1 MFHFPLWKKILV
13 SFICL
18 LAIWFTIPNF
28 LSASLREK
36 NTWLSSALVPLG
48 LDLQGGSYVLL
59 EIQSDHYMR
68 EQLEQIATSIRTGLR
83 TQKNGDKP
91 ITYQQLQL
99 ESEQIKLL
107 LNDERDALAVRE
119 YIKKLSAS
127 LDVKQDGTL
136 LRLSFSDDVK
146 KQMSRDLMEQS
157 LEIVRRRVD
166 ETGTRES
173 DIVRQGD
180 RRILVQ
186 VPGFNDPERLKA
198 LLGKTA
204 KLTFHLLDESI
215 TYSQSPYAPT
225 SAQAMRLPG
234 NTPEKDGQILYYAVQ
249 RQVMLGGEM
258 LVDARSNFHEQDS
271 VVQFRFND
279 VGAKKFAEITQRYV
293 GKPFAIVLDQKVISA
308 PVIREPILGG
318 SGVISGNFTPE
329 SAKDLAVLLRAGAL
343 PAPLAVVEE
352 RTIGPSLGQDSIAD
366 GARAA
371 ILGVAFVTIFMFIG
385 YGKFGMFA
393 NLALIMNLL
402 IIIAVMSIIS
412 ATLTLPGI
420 AGVVLT
426 MGMAVDANV
435 LIYERMREEIANGKT
450 ALAAIENGFAKAF
463 NTIFDSNITTLIAA
477 AMLFFFGSGPVK
489 GFAITLAVGISASMF
504 TAVLLTRW
512 MVVSWVK
519 RNRPNKLPI

>member
-1 MFHFPLWKKILV
+1 MFHFPVWKKIIV
-13 SFICL
+13 AIICL
-18 LAIWFTIPNF
+18 LAIWFSVPNF
-28 LSASLREK
+28 LSPSLREK
-36 NTWLSSALVPLG
+36 APWLSSALVPLG

-83 TQKNGDKP
+83 TQKNGEKS
-91 ITYQQLQL
+91 ITYKQLQL
-99 ESEQIKLL
+99 ENEQIKLL
-107 LNDERDALAVRE
+107 LSDKKDVDPTLS
-119 YIKKLSAS
+119 YIKKLSSS
-127 LDVKQDGTL
+127 LDIKQEGEAL
-136 LRLSFSDDVK
+136 ILYFSDSAK
-146 KQMSRDLMEQS
+146 QQMSRDLMEQS

-166 ETGTRES
+166 ETGTREP
-173 DIVRQGD
+173 DIVRQGE

-186 VPGFNDPERLKA
+186 VPGFNDPERLKS

-204 KLTFHLLDESI
+204 KLTFHLLDESLP
-215 TYSQSPYAPT
+215 YSQSPYAPT
-225 SAQAMRLPG
+225 SAQAMRLPS
-234 NTPEKDGQILYYAVQ
+234 NYPEDDGKTIYYAVQ

-279 VGAKKFAEITQRYV
+279 LGAKKFAEITQRYV

-318 SGVISGNFTPE
+318 SGVISGNFTAE

-343 PAPLAVVEE
+343 PAPLTVVEE
-352 RTIGPSLGQDSIAD
+352 RTIGPSLGNDSISS

-371 ILGVAFVTIFMFIG
+371 ILGVVFVTLFMFVG

-402 IIIAVMSIIS
+402 LIVAVMSLIS

-450 ALAAIENGFAKAF
+450 ALAAIENGFSKAF

-477 AMLFFFGSGPVK
+477 AMLFFFGSGPIK
-489 GFAITLAVGISASMF
+489 GFAITLAVGITASMF

-512 MVVSWVK
+512 MVISWVR